1 MVSLLCPEES
11 ELYRRVACLLG
22 IQIAV
27 MLPFATALTSL
38 VPSLTSL
45 ELELNDRLCECR
57 VIEPMSWRLDLYCTS
72 GKG

>member
-1 MVSLLCPEES
+1 MVSSLGPEES

-27 MLPFATALTSL
+27 MLPFANAPTSH

-45 ELELNDRLCECR
+45 ELELNDRLGECR
-57 VIEPMSWRLDLYCTS
+57 VIEPMSWRLDLYCTF